1 MSNLLIRGAEA
12 LWTGLPGQSMRS
24 VAGADVRVRG
34 GLNPE
39 IPCLDGLG
47 LADNTIEVTPCPD
60 CE

>member
-1 MSNLLIRGAEA
+1 
-12 LWTGLPGQSMRS
+12 
-24 VAGADVRVRG
+24 VRVRG